1 MKFKIGTS
9 QLIAKILLTQ
19 WSLNQVRQWVTRHS
33 NPTFFFLIKK
43 QLKYFNEFQNLNFSI
58 LWVKWAQT
66 MEMKQYQTFYH
77 ETCSYL
83 TSYTFLSKNIKVFQW
98 LWKSKFLSFMTKVNS
113 SNRNETKSF
122 FHGIYSYFFGQKL
135 LKVH

>member
-1 MKFKIGTS
+1 MKFKIGIS

-83 TSYTFLSKNIKVFQW
+83 TSYIFLSKNIKVFQW
-98 LWKSKFLSFMTKVNS
+98 LWKSKLLSFMTKVNS
-113 SNRNETKSF
+113 SNGNETKSF